1 MSGAPMEQKKILVA
15 DDEVEVLEIMEKRLK
30 ENGYAVKA
38 VSKGQD
44 ALLACKQEKFDM
56 ILLDIAM
63 PDMDGYAVA
72 ENLQQDKLL
81 KGIPVVFLTG
91 KDLVYAGIQK
101 RIEELGAYDFLV
113 KPCSFEE
120 ILSKIR
126 EGLR

>member
-1 MSGAPMEQKKILVA
+1 MEQRKILIA

-38 VSKGQD
+38 VSKGKD

-91 KDLVYAGIQK
+91 KDLEYAGIQK
-101 RIEELGAYDFLV
+101 RIEELGAYDFLA

-120 ILSKIR
+120 ILNKIR

>member
-1 MSGAPMEQKKILVA
+1 MSGVAMEQRKILIA

-72 ENLQQDKLL
+72 SVLAREKITKD
-81 KGIPVVFLTG
+81 IPIIFLTG
-91 KDLVYAGIQK
+91 KELTPEGILDRVEQ
-101 RIEELGAYDFLV
+101 LGAYDFITKPFIFEDLLAKV
-113 KPCSFEE
+113 KEV
-120 ILSKIR
+120 I
-126 EGLR
+126 G

>member
-44 ALLACKQEKFDM
+44 AILACKQEKFDM

-72 ENLQQDKLL
+72 SVLAREKITKD
-81 KGIPVVFLTG
+81 IPIVFLTG
-91 KDLVYAGIQK
+91 KELRPEGILNRVEQ
-101 RIEELGAYDFLV
+101 LGAYDFIT
-113 KPCSFEE
+113 KPF
-120 ILSKIR
+120 IF
-126 EGLR
+126 EGLLAKVKEVIG